1 MKALIYLLL
10 TTLKN
15 RILSL
20 KKKPI
25 YLVIYGIILV
35 SIIFMFVLAFKI
47 DTNVDIKAFA
57 DIRILHSIVF
67 GVAGLFLVLQVI
79 TGLSSGS
86 TMFNMADVGLLFVSP
101 ISSKKI
107 LIYGLIKQMGTTL
120 ISAIF
125 IFYQINTLK
134 SSFGLGIAA
143 ILALV
148 IVYAIIVFFT
158 QLLAMIIYIL
168 TNSNHKKKLFVKSIM
183 YLLGVGIGIGIY
195 YQYIKNGGTIVEA
208 LLNFMDLNEVLW
220 IPLLGWSVM
229 FMKGVVVG
237 NILYV
242 VISISLFLITTV
254 AMIYIF
260 TLRDGDYY
268 EDVLSYTELTY
279 NKLQDAKNGK
289 MNSPM
294 RKVKVNETKT
304 GLNGGTGAMAIFYR
318 QLLEKRRSSRFL
330 FIDLYT
336 VISAIGVGLFSYYY
350 KGSAGDY
357 IILVIFIYLQVIFT
371 SFGKFT
377 FELTKPYIYLIPAR
391 SRDKIIASALV
402 TLMKPCVDGIILF
415 SIVSIFQKIS
425 PLTCFFYALAYI
437 GTSAIMISY
446 TVLCTKLFGGMP
458 NKVISGILSI
468 IMLLVVFIPGATGS
482 IVCGIFLPVSL
493 EFLITLPYTF
503 SCIAFT
509 TLIIVLCG
517 DILVKSEMV
526 GTR

>member
-15 RILSL
+15 KILSL
-20 KKKPI
+20 RKKPL

-35 SIIFMFVLAFKI
+35 SIVFMFVLAYKI
-47 DTNVDIKAFA
+47 DVKADVREFA

-101 ISSKKI
+101 VSSKKI

-120 ISAIF
+120 LSAIF

-134 SSFGLGIAA
+134 SSFGLAPTA

-148 IVYAIIVFFT
+148 LVYAIIVFFT
-158 QLLAMIIYIL
+158 QLLAIIIYIL
-168 TNSNHKKKLFVKSIM
+168 TNSNNKKKLLVKCIM
-183 YLLGVGIGIGIY
+183 YALGGGLGIGIY
-195 YQYIKNGGTIVEA
+195 YQYIIHGGTIFDA
-208 LLNFMDLNEVLW
+208 LLRFIDLNEVLW

-229 FMKGVVVG
+229 FMKGIIVG
-237 NILYV
+237 KMLYV
-242 VISISLFLITTV
+242 GISISLFLITTI
-254 AMIYIF
+254 AMVYIF

-289 MNSPM
+289 MATSM
-294 RKVKVNETKT
+294 RKVKINEART
-304 GLNGGTGAMAIFYR
+304 GLNGGSGAMAIFHR
-318 QLLEKRRSSRFL
+318 QLLEKKRSSRLL

-336 VISAIGVGLFSYYY
+336 IISAIGVGLFSYYY
-350 KGSAGDY
+350 KGPAGDY
-357 IILVIFIYLQVIFT
+357 IVLFVFIYMQVIFT
-371 SFGKFT
+371 SFGKFA
-377 FELTKPYIYLIPAR
+377 FELTKPYIYLIPAK

-402 TLMKPCVDGIILF
+402 TLLKPCVDSIILF
-415 SIVSIFQKIS
+415 SIVSIFQKVS

-437 GTSAIMISY
+437 ATSGLMISY
-446 TVLCTKLFGGMP
+446 TILCTKLFGGMP
-458 NKVISGILSI
+458 NKVISVFLSI
-468 IMLLVVFIPGATGS
+468 IMLFVVFIPGAAGS
-482 IVCGIFLPVSL
+482 IVSGIFLPVSL

-503 SCIAFT
+503 SCIAFSI
-509 TLIIVLCG
+509 LILVLCG

-526 GTR
+526 GAR